1 MKKNYLSP
9 AIETIAITLSSAI
22 LDASANDS
30 IKEDSLPNPFGARRR
45 GMKAY

>member
-9 AIETIAITLSSAI
+9 AIETIAITLSSII

-30 IKEDSLPNPFGARRR
+30 IKQDMNNPFGAPKRERPF
-45 GMKAY
+45 

>member
-22 LDASANDS
+22 LDASANDN
-30 IKEDSLPNPFGARRR
+30 IKEDIPNPFAAPKRERPF
-45 GMKAY
+45 